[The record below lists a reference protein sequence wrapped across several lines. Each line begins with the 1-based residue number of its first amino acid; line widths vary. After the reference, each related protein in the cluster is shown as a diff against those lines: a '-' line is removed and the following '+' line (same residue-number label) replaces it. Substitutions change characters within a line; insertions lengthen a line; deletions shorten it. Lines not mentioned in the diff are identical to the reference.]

1 MRLNYRIVL
10 IITFL
15 LVALSVSM
23 SVLNYAVSLQSTQKQ
38 LAERS
43 LPLTVDN
50 IYTEIQKHII
60 EPNLVSSMMA
70 HDTFLKAWLIHDESD
85 VDKISNY
92 LETIKNKF
100 GMFTTFLVSDK
111 TGSYYTAD
119 GFIEKVE
126 ENNPNNAWY
135 FAFKKNQNAHEIN
148 LDFNSNIDQEMI
160 MFINHKIMDE
170 QFHMIGA
177 TGIGLKISYINDMLK
192 RFRQHYQFKV
202 LFLNEEGEVVLNER
216 GIHAIKQLK
225 EVPELYALKDDI
237 VSKSGSV
244 LKYDKDGET
253 YLLNTKYIPELDL
266 YLLVEAKVAQF
277 TQEVTQTFYI
287 NLMLSLLVTALITFI
302 ILMAVKSHHRQLE
315 YLAHNDTMTG
325 LPNRRAFDET
335 FRRLYLLQKRN
346 AKPVSLLFFD
356 VDDFKQINDSLG
368 HYAGDRALV
377 RIAALLKESV
387 RETDLSARWGGE
399 EFIVALIDTGVDDA
413 YVIAEKIRESIE
425 SDAVLRQIAD
435 HPVTASFGLTG
446 SMEHDTIEAML
457 KRADDALYEA
467 KAQGK
472 NKIAVR

>member
-1 MRLNYRIVL
+1 
-10 IITFL
+10 
-15 LVALSVSM
+15 
-23 SVLNYAVSLQSTQKQ
+23 
-38 LAERS
+38 
-43 LPLTVDN
+43 
-50 IYTEIQKHII
+50 
-60 EPNLVSSMMA
+60 
-70 HDTFLKAWLIHDESD
+70 
-85 VDKISNY
+85 
-92 LETIKNKF
+92 
-100 GMFTTFLVSDK
+100 
-111 TGSYYTAD
+111 
-119 GFIEKVE
+119 
-126 ENNPNNAWY
+126 
-135 FAFKKNQNAHEIN
+135 
-148 LDFNSNIDQEMI
+148 
-160 MFINHKIMDE
+160 
-170 QFHMIGA
+170 
-177 TGIGLKISYINDMLK
+177 
-192 RFRQHYQFKV
+192 
-202 LFLNEEGEVVLNER
+202 
-216 GIHAIKQLK
+216 
-225 EVPELYALKDDI
+225 
-237 VSKSGSV
+237 
-244 LKYDKDGET
+244 
-253 YLLNTKYIPELDL
+253 
-266 YLLVEAKVAQF
+266 
-277 TQEVTQTFYI
+277 
-287 NLMLSLLVTALITFI
+287 
-302 ILMAVKSHHRQLE
+302 
-315 YLAHNDTMTG
+315 MTG